1 MWLPFA
7 MLAMV
12 LYIFFTIGAA
22 VWISQDALRLRVPL
36 PQWTFWFLFSA
47 LLAIAALPLYR
58 LYRRPYVAIEIK
70 MMAMAKQLRP
80 AASDIDP

>member
-22 VWISQDALRLRVPL
+22 VWISQPRFASEFR
-36 PQWTFWFLFSA
+36 FLSGPYGSYSA
-47 LLAIAALPLYR
+47 LCSLSSPCRSTAFTDGPTSQS
-58 LYRRPYVAIEIK
+58 K
-70 MMAMAKQLRP
+70 
-80 AASDIDP
+80 